1 MENINSNQ
9 KDNDDGYS
17 GAEED
22 FDLDASP
29 TRCRELVP
37 FQGAPATR
45 EIPAHPLLPKTLF
58 PEWRQPPSCPLKD
71 IHFVQI

>member
-17 GAEED
+17 ANEED
-22 FDLDASP
+22 FDFDSSP
-29 TRCRELVP
+29 TRGRELVP
-37 FQGAPATR
+37 FQVPPAQ
-45 EIPAHPLLPKTLF
+45 IDIQANPLLPKTLF

-71 IHFVQI
+71 IHFV